1 MKRKRKR
8 INEVAEIVT
17 DILVDAAADKVAD
30 NIVDDD
36 TEEEDAETVST
47 VTPTGNNG
55 TAPVGATSLTQNEE
69 EKDEPDPMIEY
80 ILQQMQQNKDK
91 QMQDAQADYLYR
103 QQQAEKIVKDIED
116 YIKQNTGK

>member
-8 INEVAEIVT
+8 INEVTETAK
-17 DILVDAAADKVAD
+17 DILIDTAANKVAD
-30 NIVDDD
+30 NIVDNDD
-36 TEEEDAETVST
+36 KKDEDAETVST

-55 TAPVGATSLTQNEE
+55 TAPVGATSLTQDEE
-69 EKDEPDPMIEY
+69 KKDEPDPMIEY

-116 YIKQNTGK
+116 YIAKNKK